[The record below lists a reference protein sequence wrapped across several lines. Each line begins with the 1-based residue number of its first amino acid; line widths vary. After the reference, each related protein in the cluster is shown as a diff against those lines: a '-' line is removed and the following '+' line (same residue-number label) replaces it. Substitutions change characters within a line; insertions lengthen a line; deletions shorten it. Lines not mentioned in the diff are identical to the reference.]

1 MKGMFCRKCM
11 LSATLESLSS
21 QRLKPDASEE
31 EVNEHAGKIQVL
43 KDAIRYNVEAPL
55 VNIIYWMVKLRCV
68 T

>member
-11 LSATLESLSS
+11 LSATLEALSS
-21 QRLKPDASEE
+21 QKLNPDASDE

-55 VNIIYWMVKLRCV
+55 VNIIDWMLKGICNL
-68 T
+68 